1 MSVKAVAP
9 QHPRSPSPSAR
20 MPAKLPAHSLLTQT
34 IQWGLKASHYESPQ
48 PPTQARPAVLLG
60 YPMWARQCRPKPS
73 STSAWMYKTATATH
87 THTLAPCCIVQRYSV
102 PTMGHHTLEVIF
114 KKAKP
119 IKNNATN
126 CFALFFFASPPH
138 IAEPAPPCP
147 VPFSAGLAQTPR
159 GSFTS
164 IIGAN

>member
-1 MSVKAVAP
+1 MSQTP
-9 QHPRSPSPSAR
+9 PGLGQP
-20 MPAKLPAHSLLTQT
+20 HS
-34 IQWGLKASHYESPQ
+34 
-48 PPTQARPAVLLG
+48 LG
-60 YPMWARQCRPKPS
+60 YPMWALQWWPKPS
-73 STSAWMYKTATATH
+73 SISAWMYKTVTH
-87 THTLAPCCIVQRYSV
+87 THTLTPCCIVQHYSV

-126 CFALFFFASPPH
+126 CFALFFSPPH
-138 IAEPAPPCP
+138 IAERAPPCP
-147 VPFSAGLAQTPR
+147 VPFSAGMAQTPL